1 MKKLMNIFVL
11 VAAAAMALASCQKNE
26 IDGQVKQEAHFTIN
40 AGIAETKTIITD
52 NGDGTYTPSWT
63 DNEQLGVLF
72 SAPNADTKAGDV
84 VSFENT
90 SGAGKTA
97 SFQGSTTVTENG
109 TFYSFYPVS
118 AFSRGYAEGDVRLD
132 LKNEQKPSATS
143 FDPSCD
149 ILVAKPYDYEVV
161 DGQVVVDELYFKRL
175 MSVLRID
182 LNTDFE
188 DMKNEFVESVS
199 FTAGDIKIVGYARV
213 FLDNP
218 DFTTQN
224 WASSGDE
231 YCTVTAKYDTD
242 VVSVAGADNSVYMVI
257 APVTIPEG
265 KELTFEIKTKNYT
278 ISKTVTVP
286 AEMKFAAGNVNKINL
301 TIKEDN
307 CTAKADDTSDYSG
320 EWLITGVKDEQVYA
334 ASAYVSGSN
343 LKSVAISIENGQIL
357 EVDGIANCMMTLTKV
372 ADGDYA
378 GMYTITDVNDKY
390 LHAASSSD
398 NQLKGATEVSVNAY
412 WTVELQE
419 NGTYSI
425 VASKSSNRNV
435 MQFAEVCGMPV
446 V

>member
-1 MKKLMNIFVL
+1 MVALVMLTRPAQNSKNLMYGNSKTVAIMKKLMNIFVL

-182 LNTDFE
+182 LNTDFG
-188 DMKNEFVESVS
+188 DVKNEFVKMLS
-199 FTAGDIKIVGYARV
+199 
-213 FLDNP
+213 L
-218 DFTTQN
+218 
-224 WASSGDE
+224 
-231 YCTVTAKYDTD
+231 
-242 VVSVAGADNSVYMVI
+242 AGA
-257 APVTIPEG
+257 
-265 KELTFEIKTKNYT
+265 
-278 ISKTVTVP
+278 
-286 AEMKFAAGNVNKINL
+286 NL
-301 TIKEDN
+301 T
-307 CTAKADDTSDYSG
+307 
-320 EWLITGVKDEQVYA
+320 
-334 ASAYVSGSN
+334 
-343 LKSVAISIENGQIL
+343 
-357 EVDGIANCMMTLTKV
+357 
-372 ADGDYA
+372 
-378 GMYTITDVNDKY
+378 
-390 LHAASSSD
+390 
-398 NQLKGATEVSVNAY
+398 
-412 WTVELQE
+412 
-419 NGTYSI
+419 
-425 VASKSSNRNV
+425 
-435 MQFAEVCGMPV
+435 
-446 V
+446 